1 MQAAPLLKKAQAGFT
16 LIELMIVVSIVGIL
30 AAVAIPVYQD
40 YLVKAKISSAI
51 SSVASLRTAVA
62 VCIGDHGGVKD
73 SCTSNTLGIPAFTA
87 TNEIAS
93 AQVTSGTLVMTL
105 ADNGIGSNVDGKTIT
120 MTPTVTDSSVT
131 WANTTNI
138 TANSA
143 AVDFIT
149 KNNGS

>member
-105 ADNGIGSNVDGKTIT
+105 AENDV
-120 MTPTVTDSSVT
+120 
-131 WANTTNI
+131 ANQR
-138 TANSA
+138 
-143 AVDFIT
+143 
-149 KNNGS
+149 